1 MSVVSKSKHPVY
13 DDIRR
18 YSRENNWL
26 KTVSEIVEEEER
38 FDDGIVVSKASK
50 YIEIGIE
57 RLRVA
62 SNTYSTF
69 PDDFSEFSSLR
80 WVDLRNPKEARTDF
94 HDIIP
99 WISDHDGWYGYVGF
113 GWMYLKPIPTT
124 ASVLGCFALFSNEQ
138 DAMFFKLRWGGV

>member
-18 YSRENNWL
+18 YSKENDWL
-26 KTVSEIVEEEER
+26 KQVSEIVEEEKR
-38 FDDGIVVSKASK
+38 LDDGIVVSKASK
-50 YIEIGIE
+50 YIEMYPA
-57 RLRVA
+57 LKA
-62 SNTYSTF
+62 AYTYSTF

-80 WVDLRNPKEARTDF
+80 WVDLRNPKNAQTDF
-94 HDIIP
+94 HDILP
-99 WISDHDGWYGYVGF
+99 WISDHDGWYGYVAF

-124 ASVLGCFALFSNEQ
+124 AFTIGCFAIFNNEQ